1 MAKIIIMAAVNSKGF
16 IGKGGDLLYH
26 GLTNDLENFKRAT
39 EGNVVIMG
47 SKTFESLP
55 NGAPLKNRIN
65 IILSH
70 DKEYNIEPSD
80 NAYIVNSVKEAIDL
94 CDGLFSDKKAFVIGG
109 GSIYGAFM
117 DMGLV
122 DELRLTEIQ
131 DDSEGDVSFPKFNAD
146 EYDVTFKPLPMRDN
160 DDVPFYNYITY
171 KRKAK

>member
-1 MAKIIIMAAVNSKGF
+1 MAKIIILAAVNSKGF

-70 DKEYNIEPSD
+70 D
-80 NAYIVNSVKEAIDL
+80 
-94 CDGLFSDKKAFVIGG
+94 
-109 GSIYGAFM
+109 
-117 DMGLV
+117 
-122 DELRLTEIQ
+122 
-131 DDSEGDVSFPKFNAD
+131 
-146 EYDVTFKPLPMRDN
+146 
-160 DDVPFYNYITY
+160 
-171 KRKAK
+171 